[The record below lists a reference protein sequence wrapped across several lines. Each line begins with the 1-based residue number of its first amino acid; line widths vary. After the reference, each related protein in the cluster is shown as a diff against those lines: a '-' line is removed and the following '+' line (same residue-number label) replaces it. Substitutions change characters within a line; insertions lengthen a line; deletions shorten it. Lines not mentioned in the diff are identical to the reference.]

1 VSSGIEHLFAGV
13 PVADYAAGRAW
24 WERFLGRE
32 PDMLPHDNEAAWQLN
47 DSAWIYVV
55 RDAERAGRGLV
66 TLLVDDLDGWLAGLE
81 ERGVA
86 PGPVETI
93 AEGRVRRSLLRDPDG
108 NGVTLGQ
115 PT

>member
-1 VSSGIEHLFAGV
+1 
-13 PVADYAAGRAW
+13 
-24 WERFLGRE
+24 
-32 PDMLPHDNEAAWQLN
+32 
-47 DSAWIYVV
+47 
-55 RDAERAGRGLV
+55 V

-93 AEGRVRRSLLRDPDG
+93 AGGSVRRSLLRDPDG